1 MNIMKKFYPLF
12 LMLLLY
18 SAAAFTQTYSGGS
31 GTEGDPYQIA
41 NATDLIYL
49 SNHSTD
55 WAKYFIQTAD
65 ITFDANEENVD
76 WDGDGS
82 SDGAGTSGFAGIGN
96 STSMYTGTY
105 DGQGYKVAN
114 LYMYYPDDD
123 AAEGVGL
130 FAYCKGSII
139 KNLGIEDAYI
149 YGNERVA
156 MLIGVLEGECY
167 VDNCYAKGVV
177 YGNTRA
183 AGLIGSDT
191 FSSPKAHIHATNSYT
206 EVDLTLWDA
215 TYAGASRYLGGF
227 MGSLS
232 YHATISNC
240 YATGTIDNSLIT
252 DVSNTDLRRVGGF
265 IGATYGKYD
274 GDVVITDCYAIVDIN
289 GLEDAAGTY
298 GSGFYGYMLIQATGG
313 SSLSISN
320 CYSAGN
326 RGFIRYYLTS
336 YSASATDTIF
346 SNNFYDISATVNDST
361 KYGKSGTIA
370 KTTAE
375 MQTRSTFT
383 NAAWDFN
390 TVWSMAAAYNSGYP
404 NLSGEGE
411 SFSWEGTVD
420 ADWNTAGNWSG
431 GYVPAQNDDVTVPAA
446 ATAVIA
452 ADASAYC
459 GDLTVASGGSLTIQ
473 SDASNTGSL
482 IINGTS
488 SGDVTAQRY
497 MTGDGSTWHLTGV
510 PVVEQEIKGFITAAG
525 NSFATHEGQYGL
537 GVYNEAND
545 SWTTFTAATLGNLT
559 TGQGYEANR
568 SENGIVSFEGS
579 LSAAQVDVPM
589 VRTGNGWNLLGNPY
603 PCSLYGNAPA
613 DASNNFLD
621 INAAVIDDAYEALY
635 LWNASTSQYDIV
647 NNSSA
652 ATYIPSG
659 QAFFVKSKAGGGTA
673 SFTLAM
679 RTHQTGATFK
689 ANSVNP
695 NIILKAVNGEQTKT
709 TEFRFVEGTSLGLD
723 PGYDAGLFNGKTD
736 EFKLCSRLMQGNEID
751 FALQCFSTDDFESV
765 IVPIELNS
773 STSMVEFSVGTS
785 NLPSN
790 IKVYLEDK
798 QDNSFNLL
806 NEDQTYTAQVNI
818 GENTSRFYLHTSQ
831 QALDQ
836 MTELNDGEYE
846 IIPQVQSSSLLIC
859 VNVPEGSHLSII
871 DLTGRAVFETNV
883 SSATVS
889 IPSLNNGVYI
899 VKLSNGQTTY
909 SQKINWIK

>member
-123 AAEGVGL
+123 ATEGVGL

-206 EVDLTLWDA
+206 EVDLALWDA

-420 ADWNTAGNWSG
+420 TDWNTAGNWSG
-431 GYVPAQNDDVTVPAA
+431 GYVPAQNDDVSIPAA
-446 ATAVIA
+446 ATIVIA
-452 ADASAYC
+452 SDASAYC
-459 GDLTVASGGSLTIQ
+459 GDLAVASGGSLTIQ

-510 PVVEQEIKGFITAAG
+510 PVVGQDINGFITTAG
-525 NSFATHEGQYGL
+525 NSFATNAAMYGV
-537 GVYNEAND
+537 GFYVEESD
-545 SWTTFTAATLGNLT
+545 SWTTFTDASFGNLT
-559 TGQGYEANR
+559 PGQGYEANR
-568 SENGIVSFEGS
+568 SANGVVSFEGA
-579 LSAAQVDVPM
+579 LSVDQVDVAI

-603 PCSLYGNAPA
+603 PCALNANSAA
-613 DASNNFLD
+613 DANNNFLD
-621 INAAVIDDAYEALY
+621 LNTALMDESY
-635 LWNASTSQYDIV
+635 VGLYFWNPTTSSYNVV
-647 NNSSA
+647 NNASA

-659 QAFFVKSKAGGGTA
+659 QAFFVKSAAGGGTA
-673 SFTLAM
+673 SFTTNM
-679 RTHQTGATFK
+679 RTHQTGAAFK
-689 ANSVNP
+689 SGTANP
-695 NIILKAVNGEQTKT
+695 NIILKADNGESTRS
-709 TEFRFVEGTSLGLD
+709 TEFRFVEGTTFGLD

-736 EFKLCSRLMQGNEID
+736 EFKLCSRLMQDNGIG
-751 FALQCFSTDDFESV
+751 FALQCLPTDDFESV
-765 IVPIELNS
+765 IIPIELNS
-773 STSMVEFSVGTS
+773 VTSTVEFSVETS
-785 NLPSN
+785 SLPAN
-790 IKVYLEDK
+790 TKVYLEDK
-798 QDNSFNLL
+798 ENNSFNLL
-806 NEDQTYTAQVNI
+806 NGIQTYTAQVNV
-818 GENTSRFYLHTSQ
+818 GENTDRFYLHTSQ

-836 MTELNDGEYE
+836 MAELTEGKNE
-846 IIPQVQSSSLLIC
+846 IIPQMQSSSLLIQGEI
-859 VNVPEGSHLSII
+859 PEGSFISII
-871 DLTGRAVFETNV
+871 DLTGRVVFETNV
-883 SSATVS
+883 SSTNVI